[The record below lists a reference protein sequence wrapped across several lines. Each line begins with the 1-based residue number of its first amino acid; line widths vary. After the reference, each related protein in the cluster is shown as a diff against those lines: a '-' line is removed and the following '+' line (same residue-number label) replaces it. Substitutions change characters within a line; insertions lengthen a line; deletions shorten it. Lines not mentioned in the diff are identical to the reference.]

1 MTKHYSLYYVAKTD
15 RSRGWFLA
23 STVRGTEHLC
33 FDRCL
38 DKEKAIFEFF
48 VPEKMEEPFLDLMNY
63 LKKEAVVFS
72 LEKKENRL
80 IYEDLV

>member
-1 MTKHYSLYYVAKTD
+1 MNNHCLYYVAKTD
-15 RSRGWFLA
+15 RARGWFLS

-38 DKEKAIFEFF
+38 DKENAIFEFF
-48 VPEKMEEPFLDLMNY
+48 VPEKMEPTFLKLMEY

-80 IYEDLV
+80 IYEDLI